1 MTPEEILEGNKLIAE
16 FMGYGYHPH
25 MEGETLPGWRKE
37 KAHPKI
43 SGTYLARV
51 HKDLAYHRSWEWLMT
66 AVEKIESLDLSE
78 EMYSWEGIE
87 GETEYNFEGISVEIE
102 NKGCWIYVNLQ
113 LDPMFTINKKTFNI
127 DHPTK
132 IEATFRAVCEF
143 VEWFNKRKEVE
154 ETEE

>member
-78 EMYSWEGIE
+78 EMYSWKGIE
-87 GETEYNFEGISVEIE
+87 GETEYNFDGVSVEIE
-102 NKGCWIYVNLQ
+102 NKSCWIYVNLQ
-113 LDPMFTINKKTFNI
+113 LDPMFTINTKTLNVE
-127 DHPTK
+127 HPTK

-143 VEWFNKRKEVE
+143 IEWFNKRKEVE